1 MISRRQLK
9 LLSLAFV
16 LAAACLLALA
26 CSGSKAQS
34 NSRQG
39 SANGAGAQGAVV
51 VDVTTAPAVLR
62 QLPRF
67 FEATGSLAADEQTD
81 VAPAV
86 AGKVVAVDVDLGTW
100 VERGAVLVR
109 LDDRDARIRLD
120 QAVAQVSQAQ
130 ASVRQAEARIGL
142 RSGQSFDPERVAEVG
157 SARVALELAEKQ
169 LRRYERLIETG
180 DVSRSS
186 YDQQKAQRD
195 QLREQ
200 YEAALAQARQ
210 NYAAVQTARAA
221 VMAAQTQIAQAR
233 KAIADA
239 VVVAPI
245 SGYVSDRPAAL
256 GEYVTPSSKVAT
268 IVRTNPLRVQ
278 IDIPEQAVSTIQ
290 VGQSVSVNVSAYPD
304 RSFSGT
310 VHHVSPSVAP
320 NSRTMTVE
328 AQVENPGGLLKPG
341 QFVTVRIL
349 QPQSDPAV
357 LVPARAVRTESGTS
371 RVFVIK
377 DGRAEQRLVQLG
389 QPEGDLVEIRTGV
402 AADEQVATSNVELLS
417 DGMAVRQ

>member
-1 MISRRQLK
+1 MISRRQFK
-9 LLSLAFV
+9 LLSLALV
-16 LAAACLLALA
+16 AALA
-26 CSGSKAQS
+26 GLLSLACGGSKAQS
-34 NSRQG
+34 NSKQG
-39 SANGAGAQGAVV
+39 EAAPGTQQQQQV
-51 VDVTTAPAVLR
+51 VDVTTAPAITR

-67 FEATGSLAADEQTD
+67 LEATGSLVADEQTD

-86 AGKVVAVDVDLGTW
+86 AGKVVAIGVDLGTW
-100 VERGAVLVR
+100 VERGTMLVR
-109 LDDRDARIRLD
+109 LDDRDARIRLE
-120 QAVAQVSQAQ
+120 QATAQVAQAQ

-142 RSGQSFDPERVAEVG
+142 RPGQSFDATRVAEVG
-157 SARVALELAEKQ
+157 SARVALELADKQ
-169 LRRYERLIETG
+169 LRRFERLIESG

-200 YEAALAQARQ
+200 YEAALTQARQ

-221 VMAAQTQIAQAR
+221 VDAARTQITQAR
-233 KAIADA
+233 KAINDA

-256 GEYVTPSSKVAT
+256 GEYVTTSSKVAT
-268 IVRTNPLRVQ
+268 IVRTNPLRAQ
-278 IDIPEQAVSTIQ
+278 MDIPEQSVSTIQ
-290 VGQSVSVNVSAYPD
+290 VGQSVSVSVSAYPD
-304 RSFSGT
+304 RNFSGMI
-310 VHHVSPSVAP
+310 HHISPSVAP

-328 AQVENPGGLLKPG
+328 AKVDNPGGLLKPG

-349 QPQSDPAV
+349 QPQSDMAV
-357 LVPARAVRTESGTS
+357 LVPARAVRTESGVS

-389 QPEGDLVEIRTGV
+389 QPEGDLIEIRTGV
-402 AADEQVATSNVELLS
+402 SADEQVATSNVELLS
-417 DGMAVRQ
+417 DGMPVRQ